1 MLCKSFKR
9 AICPPDIFNFEKL
22 FLVFVLIAS
31 SFITSAQ
38 GNDPIENDQTN
49 LLTLRKA
56 LELSIQHNPS
66 LKVFQFKNEA
76 LTGNYQTANL
86 KPNYEL
92 DVETEQFAG
101 TGELSGIKS
110 LEVTVSLSSVIE
122 MGGKR
127 DSRVVLVSSKR
138 NVLATEKQIQ
148 SLELLGEVTRRY
160 IELLAAQEMENLAED
175 AFRLTKKS
183 IQIVKKR
190 VRAGATPAVEL
201 KRAEAANAQ
210 AELNLGSER
219 QQLDYRRVALAAL
232 WGERVF
238 DFDSARGNLFHFG
251 DDVEFN
257 TLYSKVE
264 RNPLIQLFAEQ
275 ERMNKAKLRLIKTE
289 SSANIQWSV
298 GIRQTQETNDTSL
311 VAGFSM
317 PLISSNRNRG
327 EIVSALAERN
337 ETYVQREVAVI
348 AMHSQLYR
356 AYHNRKQAIK
366 TVEQLNQMIIPA
378 LKEAMTGTLAAYQ
391 QGRYGYLETV
401 SARQE
406 LINAKRLLIEASSA
420 ALSYAAEIEQLTA
433 EPIAATKYGEPKELK
448 DLKNDIN

>member
-1 MLCKSFKR
+1 MLYTSVKR
-9 AICPPDIFNFEKL
+9 AISSPDIFNFEKL
-22 FLVFVLIAS
+22 FLVLVLIS
-31 SFITSAQ
+31 SFFIAGAQ
-38 GNDPIENDQTN
+38 GNDSIESNQN
-49 LLTLRKA
+49 NFLTLRNA

-66 LKVFQFKNEA
+66 LKVFQFKDEA
-76 LTGNYQTANL
+76 LVGNYQTANL
-86 KPNYEL
+86 KPKYGLN
-92 DVETEQFAG
+92 VEAEQFAG
-101 TGELSGIKS
+101 TGELNGIEG

-127 DSRVVLVSSKR
+127 DSRLGLVSSKR
-138 NVLATEKQIQ
+138 NLLVTEKQIQ
-148 SLELLGEVTRRY
+148 SLDLLGEVTRRY
-160 IELLAAQEMENLAED
+160 IELLAAQEMAELAED
-175 AFRLTKKS
+175 AFGLTKNS
-183 IQIVKKR
+183 VQIVKKR
-190 VRAGATPAVEL
+190 VRAGATPAIEL

-210 AELNLGSER
+210 AELNLASER
-219 QQLDYRRVALAAL
+219 QQLNYRRIALAAL

-238 DFDSARGNLFHFG
+238 NFDSAHGNLFHFG
-251 DDVEFN
+251 NDVEFN

-264 RNPLIQLFAEQ
+264 RNPLIQVFAAQ

-289 SSANIQWSV
+289 SSANVQWSV

-327 EIVSALAERN
+327 EIISALAERN
-337 ETYVQREVAVI
+337 QTYVQREVAVI

-356 AYHNRKQAIK
+356 AYHNRKQAII
-366 TVEQLNQMIIPA
+366 TVEQLNQAIIPA

-433 EPIAATKYGEPKELK
+433 EPIAATEYGEPKEFTGFK
-448 DLKNDIN
+448 K